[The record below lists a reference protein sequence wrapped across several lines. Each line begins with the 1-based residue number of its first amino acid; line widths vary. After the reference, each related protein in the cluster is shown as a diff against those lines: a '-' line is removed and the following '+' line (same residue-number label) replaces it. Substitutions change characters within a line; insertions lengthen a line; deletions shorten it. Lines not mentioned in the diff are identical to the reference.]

1 MKPTTSGAPSLSAE
15 RHPTGQ
21 QAPEQPGADHAAL
34 DLRLKRVLRYLPA
47 PVGIVT
53 SADPDS
59 GVPVGLAMSAIMPV
73 SLEPCAMA
81 IAVNRAGASHD
92 AIVRTGRFC
101 INLLD
106 TARQEHLL
114 PFANPAAR
122 DLRFTQSDWN
132 RNGTIWYID
141 GSPANIFCE
150 IRQRVPYG
158 THDLLIG
165 EVYDL
170 ISSGGGDIL
179 GWANGALGQ
188 LIALDKT
195 PD

>member
-1 MKPTTSGAPSLSAE
+1 MTAADQL
-15 RHPTGQ
+15 
-21 QAPEQPGADHAAL
+21 PELQPL
-34 DLRLKRVLRYLPA
+34 DARLKQVLRYLPA

-53 SADPDS
+53 SFDPAS
-59 GVPVGLAMSAIMPV
+59 GDPVGLAMSAIMPV

-92 AIVRTGRFC
+92 AIVRSGRFC

-106 TARQEHLL
+106 TERQAHMV
-114 PFANPAAR
+114 PFARAEAR
-122 DLRFTQSDWN
+122 GLRFTQPDWN
-132 RNGTIWYID
+132 RNGGVWYID

-150 IRQRVPYG
+150 IRERVPFG

-179 GWANGALGQ
+179 GWANGALGR
-188 LIALDKT
+188 LAPLDKT

>member
-1 MKPTTSGAPSLSAE
+1 MTATPDTP
-15 RHPTGQ
+15 
-21 QAPEQPGADHAAL
+21 L
-34 DLRLKRVLRYLPA
+34 DDRLKRVLRYLPA

-53 SADPDS
+53 SHDPAS
-59 GVPVGLAMSAIMPV
+59 GDPVGLAMSAIMPV

-92 AIVRTGRFC
+92 AIVRSGRFC

-106 TARQEHLL
+106 AARQAHMI
-114 PFANPAAR
+114 PFARAEAR
-122 DLRFTQSDWN
+122 SLRFTQPDWA
-132 RNGTIWYID
+132 RNGPVWYLD

-150 IRQRVPYG
+150 IRETLPYG

-170 ISSGGGDIL
+170 RATGAEDIL

-188 LIALDKT
+188 LAPLPAK